1 MIRSSRLGRWALGLL
16 VLLAG
21 SASLPAVDITFDFRT
36 LPSSVASASL
46 TSGGYTLLVTSS
58 VNSLFPVTGPF
69 GGLYYNLD
77 DFFSI
82 KQTAGAT
89 DLIFKSYKTGAF
101 DNLSGNSISFN
112 LTGGTGTSN
121 GNPFQFAATSNFN
134 GSYLIGGSQV
144 VTFNP
149 INFGATNKDQGY
161 IQSLTFST
169 VPEPSTYAL
178 AAIATGVMAG
188 IARRRKAARAR

>member
-21 SASLPAVDITFDFRT
+21 SASVPAVDIMFDLRT
-36 LPSSVASASL
+36 LPTGVASASL
-46 TSGGYTLLVTSS
+46 TSAGYTLLFTSS
-58 VNSLFPVTGPF
+58 VNNLTRVTGTY
-69 GGLYYNLD
+69 GGVYYD
-77 DFFSI
+77 RDTFISI
-82 KQTAGAT
+82 KETAGAT
-89 DLIFKSYKTGAF
+89 DLIFKSYKTGAV

-149 INFGATNKDQGY
+149 INFGATNQDKGY

-178 AAIATGVMAG
+178 AAIATGVMAAL
-188 IARRRKAARAR
+188 ARRRKAARA